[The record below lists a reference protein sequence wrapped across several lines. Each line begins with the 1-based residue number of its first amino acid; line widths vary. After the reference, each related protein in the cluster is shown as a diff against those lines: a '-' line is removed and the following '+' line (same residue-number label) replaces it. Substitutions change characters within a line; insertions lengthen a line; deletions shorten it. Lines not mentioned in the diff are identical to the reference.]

1 MQWKRTSETPPR
13 QAQEKNALDAVR
25 LIFENLDTAYTDGN
39 NIEARRNMLRA
50 SYFGRLRHSPNLTL
64 DMSTQLLIPLVENI
78 MFHTDLPMQ

>member
-1 MQWKRTSETPPR
+1 MQWKRTSATPPR
-13 QAQEKNALDAVR
+13 QAQEKALDAVR

-50 SYFGRLRHSPNLTL
+50 SYFAGCAFTKSYVG
-64 DMSTQLLIPLVENI
+64 MSTQLHIPLVENI